1 MDFVFFLPFLPLPL
15 FVPLVAFVVLF
26 LLWVETRVVRIL
38 WANAATKKKKERG
51 RAVIAQTHTH
61 TQKERKRDRQ
71 TAMSADERFD
81 TMLLAIAQ
89 QHDGI
94 DSILD
99 TFFSFLGRKTDFFTQ
114 PQKARESV
122 QRALERH
129 LVRAEERLQKKQTE
143 EALRKQKDAASR
155 VEVLEDEEEAAS
167 KAAAKA
173 AAEAAKRK
181 AEMEKAANAVANAKE
196 DEDGMKPKGLPPTA
210 GNGFDYEH
218 YMFSQTLQEVEVRV
232 PLPIANAKGRDL
244 DIVLQQRHMRVGMKG
259 KTPIVNGDL
268 YAAVKAEECMWTI
281 EDGSTVVITL
291 TKMNQMEWWK
301 TVIAGD
307 AEIDLQKV
315 VPENSKLDDL
325 DSETRQTVEKMMYDQ
340 RQKAMGLPTSEE
352 QQKRDM
358 LAKFMAAHPEM
369 DFSQAKIC

>member
-1 MDFVFFLPFLPLPL
+1 
-15 FVPLVAFVVLF
+15 
-26 LLWVETRVVRIL
+26 
-38 WANAATKKKKERG
+38 
-51 RAVIAQTHTH
+51 
-61 TQKERKRDRQ
+61 
-71 TAMSADERFD
+71 MSNDERFD

-94 DSILD
+94 DAILD
-99 TFFSFLGRKTDFFTQ
+99 TFFSFLGRKTDFFTH
-114 PQKARESV
+114 PDMARSAV
-122 QRALERH
+122 QRALDRH
-129 LVRAEERLQKKQTE
+129 LTQAEEKLRKKQAE
-143 EALRKQKDAASR
+143 EKKRNTTSSR
-155 VEVLEDEEEAAS
+155 VEVLEDDEE
-167 KAAAKA
+167 KAAEAQAKA

-181 AEMEKAANAVANAKE
+181 AEMEKKVTELANAKE

-232 PLPIANAKGRDL
+232 PLPIVNAKGRDL
-244 DIVLQQRHMRVGMKG
+244 DIVIQQRRLRVAVKG
-259 KTPIVNGDL
+259 KPPIVDGEL
-268 YAAVKAEECMWTI
+268 YAAVKTEDSMWTI
-281 EDGSTVVITL
+281 EDGRTVVLTL
-291 TKMNQMEWWK
+291 TKLNQMEWWK
-301 TVIAGD
+301 TVIVGD

-352 QQKRDM
+352 QKKKDM

>member
-1 MDFVFFLPFLPLPL
+1 
-15 FVPLVAFVVLF
+15 
-26 LLWVETRVVRIL
+26 
-38 WANAATKKKKERG
+38 
-51 RAVIAQTHTH
+51 
-61 TQKERKRDRQ
+61 
-71 TAMSADERFD
+71 MSADERFD
-81 TMLLAIAQ
+81 SMLLAIAQ

-114 PQKARESV
+114 PQRARESV
-122 QRALERH
+122 TRALERH
-129 LVRAEERLQKKQTE
+129 LGRAEERLQKKQAE
-143 EALRKQKDAASR
+143 EALRKQKAAAAGAAAASR
-155 VEVLEDEEEAAS
+155 VEVLEDEEEVTS

-196 DEDGMKPKGLPPTA
+196 DEDGMKPKGLPPTV

-232 PLPIANAKGRDL
+232 PLPVANAKGRDL

-259 KTPIVNGDL
+259 KPPIMNGDL

-281 EDGSTVVITL
+281 EDGCTVVITL